1 MSRAPRAGRRRSPA
15 AGAERFLREA
25 AALAPDRPWY
35 AGQLGYEAMRAG
47 APVTTVAAE
56 LERLAA
62 RCDARLVA
70 TYAAH
75 APALAARDGNALLAV
90 ADEMAA
96 IGATAYAVEAA
107 VAARAFLREARQD
120 SARRAANRA
129 RRLHE
134 PDQETEPPHVDGLDE
149 AAVALTA
156 REEQLVGL
164 ARQALANSEIA
175 GRLVLSVRTVESHIY
190 GAMQKLGVSDRRDL

>member
-1 MSRAPRAGRRRSPA
+1 M
-15 AGAERFLREA
+15 
-25 AALAPDRPWY
+25 
-35 AGQLGYEAMRAG
+35 
-47 APVTTVAAE
+47 TTVAAE

-96 IGATAYAVEAA
+96 IGATAYARTPPGAPPTG
-107 VAARAFLREARQD
+107 RGGCT
-120 SARRAANRA
+120 SPTRRP
-129 RRLHE
+129 L
-134 PDQETEPPHVDGLDE
+134 PHIDGLDE

-164 ARQALANSEIA
+164 ARQGLAHAEIA